1 MEKQKVIVICGPTAS
16 GKTALS
22 IELAKKVNGEI
33 VSCDSMQ
40 IYKEMDIGTAKPTV
54 EEMQGIK
61 HYMIGIISPNERYS
75 VADYK
80 KDAKIAI
87 KEILGKGKVP
97 IVVGGTGLYIDS
109 LIYEIEYQN
118 IEFDR
123 EYREHLE
130 KEVKEKGLE
139 ELYNVAKEI
148 DPEAIE
154 KISKNDKKRILRIL
168 EIYHATGENK
178 TEQERKSRQKE
189 VEYDYKVYAL
199 NMDRE
204 KLYDRINKRVDKMI
218 EEGLIQEVEKIYK
231 KYNDFP
237 TAMQGLGYKE
247 VVEYLEGKLTKEE
260 MIEKIKQETRR
271 YAKRQLTWFR
281 KNKQTIWLDV
291 GKNTIQN
298 NIEIIL
304 EGLKVERTNKEANK
318 S

>member
-22 IELAKKVNGEI
+22 IELAKKINGEI